1 MERISRTTGRLGVL
15 ATPIVIAALSLALSA
30 CGSSAPSGT
39 PATAGSPATSST
51 SASSD
56 AASAA
61 QFCGTWQ
68 QFKTTM
74 AEMMPILD
82 NIPAPG
88 PSTAPASLL
97 LPTLQGINTVLEHLD
112 QEAPPAVSADMAAVT
127 SYWGQVVA
135 DFQNGGTVA
144 QAEGYMKAHPP
155 ANAATASV
163 DAQQLT
169 NYLATTCHISSSS

>member
-1 MERISRTTGRLGVL
+1 MEHISRTTGRLGVL

-30 CGSSAPSGT
+30 CGSSAPIGASTTTGSG
-39 PATAGSPATSST
+39 PTSST
-51 SASSD
+51 SAPSD

-127 SYWGQVVA
+127 SYFGQVVA
-135 DFQNGGTVA
+135 DFENGGTVA
-144 QAEGYMKAHPP
+144 QDEAAMKAHPP
-155 ANAATASV
+155 TNAATANA
-163 DAQQLT
+163 DAEQLT
-169 NYLATTCHISSSS
+169 NYLSTTCHISASS

>member
-1 MERISRTTGRLGVL
+1 MERTSRITGRLGLL
-15 ATPIVIAALSLALSA
+15 ATPIVVATLSLALSA
-30 CGSSAPSGT
+30 CGSSAPSG
-39 PATAGSPATSST
+39 SPATSGSPAASNT

-56 AASAA
+56 ASVT

-97 LPTLQGINTVLEHLD
+97 LPTLQGINTVLEHLN

-135 DFQNGGTVA
+135 DFQNGGTVSE
-144 QAEGYMKAHPP
+144 AEAYLKAHPP
-155 ANAATASV
+155 ANAATANA

-169 NYLATTCHISSSS
+169 DYLTTTCHISVSS